1 MLNAAS
7 GLSILSP
14 TTLSSFRDKAQ
25 QKRQEMEMESR
36 DEILVKI
43 GELEAR
49 KKILLALQ
57 AEEPSAEL
65 RKEFSALEASLDLSN
80 ERLSRFANDTEE
92 LRQKCLI
99 SRIRAKATNG
109 TLETDDCQRYAEATG
124 KAIDTVSDN
133 TELYANVHDIDY
145 QVNSYK
151 LAREALNETAVEI
164 EEEIKVLKQRLA
176 KTDIKFSHLARDA
189 QHAADTQEQLD
200 SKWLSF
206 SFDSKKDT
214 SSSFSTAS
222 SRHSRVASSFK
233 ARGWFWSASGS
244 VSHSRSS
251 SSSSFSATMNSAQT
265 LVSGQLLRVTVQ
277 RPWFRPSLFKSKQFQ
292 IKVGVTES
300 LLMLLYLG
308 FIRF

>member
-1 MLNAAS
+1 
-7 GLSILSP
+7 
-14 TTLSSFRDKAQ
+14 
-25 QKRQEMEMESR
+25 MESR

-57 AEEPSAEL
+57 TEEPSAEL

-80 ERLSRFANDTEE
+80 EKLSKFANDTEE

-99 SRIRAKATNG
+99 SRIRAKNANG
-109 TLETDDCQRYAEATG
+109 TIETEECKRYAEASG
-124 KAIDTVSDN
+124 KALATVSDN
-133 TELYANVHDIDY
+133 MELYANVHDIDY

-151 LAREALNETAVEI
+151 LARQALNESAVEI
-164 EEEIKVLKQRLA
+164 NEEIKILKQRLA

-214 SSSFSTAS
+214 SSSFSTS
-222 SRHSRVASSFK
+222 SHRHSRVAASYSANSWWWSS
-233 ARGWFWSASGS
+233 SAS

-251 SSSSFSATMNSAQT
+251 YESSFSSTMNSAQT

-292 IKVGVTES
+292 IKVA
-300 LLMLLYLG
+300 
-308 FIRF
+308 